1 METNK
6 RTRILSVIA
15 AVAFALI
22 TMALGYRK
30 IGLPPVVIVGGSSVI
45 ALVMW
50 IKYYLRKPLAPEV
63 ILPLFL
69 LTVAALEI
77 HMAEEYLTG
86 FGPAMSRLF
95 DISWTERSFLI
106 VFAFVGP
113 ALYSLTALGLFYRV
127 PFAGFLAWFIFI
139 GPGVAEF
146 THFIFPLLQP
156 AIQPELPGTIS
167 QAVSN
172 GRFVAD
178 MRELLHRDD
187 RPVLLPRHVYR
198 GPPDDPRHLGH
209 RANGPVP
216 GAGSLDFAGVRP
228 CVPSLPHSVH
238 PAAVRFGWPPTSPP
252 TPKSRRCGS
261 RSSES
266 SGPFGIRLN
275 GIAPD
280 DRSHRAEHGPHS
292 GLSAAVA
299 RRAASHPAPRHTRGR
314 RGRGALPGLRGLG
327 LDHGRDPR
335 RRGRGP
341 VMAPRQSSPLR
352 LVLAGGLVAGT
363 LDIVYACVFWA
374 VKAGVPVRRIFQS
387 VAAGLLGK
395 ASFEGGAATAALGLG
410 LHYFIACSMAV
421 AYYLVARRVPALRE
435 RPVPYGAAYGLL
447 LYGIMNYIV
456 VPALRGRGRRREGP
470 ALGRAQRRGAHVP
483 HRRAHR
489 PLRPR
494 RAAGSAHA
502 PARARLTQP
511 AVPTRGV
518 SGPPDSEAPHW
529 G

>member
-1 METNK
+1 METSS

-15 AVAFALI
+15 AAAFALI

-95 DISWTERSFLI
+95 DISWTEQSFLI

-178 MRELLHRDD
+178 MRNYYIGTTGRYYFPGMYTAVLPMIPGIWAIVRMV
-187 RPVLLPRHVYR
+187 RPR
-198 GPPDDPRHLGH
+198 GPE
-209 RANGPVP
+209 RANP
-216 GAGSLDFAGVRP
+216 
-228 CVPSLPHSVH
+228 
-238 PAAVRFGWPPTSPP
+238 
-252 TPKSRRCGS
+252 
-261 RSSES
+261 
-266 SGPFGIRLN
+266 
-275 GIAPD
+275 
-280 DRSHRAEHGPHS
+280 
-292 GLSAAVA
+292 
-299 RRAASHPAPRHTRGR
+299 
-314 RGRGALPGLRGLG
+314 
-327 LDHGRDPR
+327 
-335 RRGRGP
+335 
-341 VMAPRQSSPLR
+341 
-352 LVLAGGLVAGT
+352 
-363 LDIVYACVFWA
+363 
-374 VKAGVPVRRIFQS
+374 
-387 VAAGLLGK
+387 
-395 ASFEGGAATAALGLG
+395 
-410 LHYFIACSMAV
+410 
-421 AYYLVARRVPALRE
+421 
-435 RPVPYGAAYGLL
+435 
-447 LYGIMNYIV
+447 
-456 VPALRGRGRRREGP
+456 
-470 ALGRAQRRGAHVP
+470 
-483 HRRAHR
+483 
-489 PLRPR
+489 
-494 RAAGSAHA
+494 
-502 PARARLTQP
+502 
-511 AVPTRGV
+511 
-518 SGPPDSEAPHW
+518 
-529 G
+529 